1 MTILFFISLSL
12 FILLSALL
20 CLVVLVQESKS
31 LGLGASFGGDP
42 GESLFGTSTAQVLK
56 KLTAYLAFFFALSSV
71 ILSLWSS
78 AIERSHQAKQNAA
91 EQSLFPAASPSAS
104 PAAGPAAG
112 QEWQQNS

>member
-56 KLTAYLAFFFALSSV
+56 RLTAYLAFFFALSSV
-71 ILSLWSS
+71 VLSLWSS
-78 AIERSHQAKQNAA
+78 AIERSHRSRQNAV
-91 EQSLFPAASPSAS
+91 QQNITPSSTPAAS
-104 PAAGPAAG
+104 
-112 QEWQQNS
+112 QEWQQNP